1 MQISTI
7 SRVEYFEAAH
17 YLPNYNGKC
26 HSLHGHSYAWEVFVT
41 GPQTLPNGMIMDYV
55 DLKTAM
61 KEVMPDHM
69 YLHYTGDDMSNDI
82 VQILDKYDSKYMTF
96 NVPTTAENMAP
107 ILGDLLEEYIHNELN
122 MKDIKVVKS
131 VLNETVNSRAVATYD
146 QI

>member
-1 MQISTI
+1 MKINTI

-17 YLPNYNGKC
+17 FLPDHAKGCRNC
-26 HSLHGHSYAWEVFVT
+26 HGHSYKWEAVVT
-41 GPQTLPNGMIMDYV
+41 GEPKEPWGMIMDYN

-61 KEVMPDHM
+61 KAVMPDHK
-69 YLHYTGDDMSNDI
+69 YLHFKGNEISEKLVKIFDEYDMA
-82 VQILDKYDSKYMTF
+82 YMTF

-131 VLNETVNSRAVATYD
+131 ILNETVNSRAVATCD
-146 QI
+146 